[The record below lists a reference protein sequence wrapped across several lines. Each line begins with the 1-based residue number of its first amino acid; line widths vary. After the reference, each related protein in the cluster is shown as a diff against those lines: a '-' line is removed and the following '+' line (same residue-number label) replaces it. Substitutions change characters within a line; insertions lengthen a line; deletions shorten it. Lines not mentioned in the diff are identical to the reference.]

1 MRRLLIAMSWTTGIG
16 HGSHWQPIQP
26 MQPRLLTLQANG
38 GKTLAKLAKPAPD
51 SFTHAAQ
58 CIEFMPRPS
67 QDYAA
72 RRSKS
77 FDTENNGAGY
87 DCELPPGVRSEL
99 VTPRR
104 PPIPPLIDRPIPVK
118 TQPRGP
124 LYFVLIICAVVI
136 G

>member
-38 GKTLAKLAKPAPD
+38 GKTLAKPAPAF
-51 SFTHAAQ
+51 FTHAAQ
-58 CIEFMPRPS
+58 CIEFMPKPS
-67 QDYAA
+67 QDYTA
-72 RRSKS
+72 RRFQS

-99 VTPRR
+99 ATPRR

-124 LYFVLIICAVVI
+124 LYFVL
-136 G
+136 